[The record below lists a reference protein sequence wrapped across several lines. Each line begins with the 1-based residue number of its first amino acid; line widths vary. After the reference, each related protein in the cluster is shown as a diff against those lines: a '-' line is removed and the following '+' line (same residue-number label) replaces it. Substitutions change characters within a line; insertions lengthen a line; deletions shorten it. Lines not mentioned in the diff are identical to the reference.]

1 MNQGQR
7 LPTMVD
13 RERGR
18 LALSL
23 PDPPSRL
30 RGRNQSFFLFR
41 RLGANG
47 TNLLRLPIRGRR
59 IRWLPGSHDYNADV
73 SKMRLHSPA
82 MRSHRGW
89 PFFAMLAL
97 CGAACSSSTESEQSN
112 AVELVGTPGE
122 AEFPE
127 LEAGEEPDL
136 SVLGTA
142 ERAVIEQA
150 EARAEA
156 LRTRALEI
164 RALAGTEVRIEL
176 VRHGFP
182 IGVAIELRK
191 FQSSEDLEW
200 YSQIASRYFNFAV
213 LESEAKWK
221 VTGPEPGVR
230 DYSQT
235 EPVLTWGEAWD
246 LDIKGHVLVWGNGP
260 PLSSSGVPDWV
271 LERFP
276 TPELSETE
284 REELSGLLEEHV
296 RDSVAQ
302 FSGRIP
308 VWDITNETLQP
319 LAQWFIARLG
329 PEVTTEAFGWAD
341 EEDPEATLVMN
352 EWISEVFT
360 GIGGP
365 SAPDIRDRLL
375 ELRDAGVPV
384 EAIGIQG
391 QFTPATA
398 HLGPGADVSNRTPLD
413 AYARALDTISEAGV
427 PIHVTEINVFTPE
440 DQEVRAAHL
449 SGAMR
454 IWWGHPGV
462 AQFGFWSLWD
472 GVSGKKDYDV
482 GLYDD
487 DKQITPMGKAVMH
500 LLNDRWR
507 TRALE
512 TLGTDGRLSLR
523 AAAGDYLVQWTVD
536 DQSFFAEFTLP
547 SGEEPV
553 VMELVGTSE

>member
-1 MNQGQR
+1 
-7 LPTMVD
+7 
-13 RERGR
+13 
-18 LALSL
+18 
-23 PDPPSRL
+23 
-30 RGRNQSFFLFR
+30 
-41 RLGANG
+41 
-47 TNLLRLPIRGRR
+47 
-59 IRWLPGSHDYNADV
+59 
-73 SKMRLHSPA
+73 
-82 MRSHRGW
+82 
-89 PFFAMLAL
+89 MLAL

-164 RALAGTEVRIEL
+164 RAPAGTEIRIEL

-235 EPVLTWGEAWD
+235 EPVLTWGEEWD

-284 REELSGLLEEHV
+284 RAA
-296 RDSVAQ
+296 VA
-302 FSGRIP
+302 
-308 VWDITNETLQP
+308 
-319 LAQWFIARLG
+319 
-329 PEVTTEAFGWAD
+329 
-341 EEDPEATLVMN
+341 
-352 EWISEVFT
+352 
-360 GIGGP
+360 
-365 SAPDIRDRLL
+365 
-375 ELRDAGVPV
+375 
-384 EAIGIQG
+384 
-391 QFTPATA
+391 
-398 HLGPGADVSNRTPLD
+398 
-413 AYARALDTISEAGV
+413 
-427 PIHVTEINVFTPE
+427 
-440 DQEVRAAHL
+440 
-449 SGAMR
+449 
-454 IWWGHPGV
+454 
-462 AQFGFWSLWD
+462 
-472 GVSGKKDYDV
+472 
-482 GLYDD
+482 
-487 DKQITPMGKAVMH
+487 
-500 LLNDRWR
+500 LLNLTARDWPPKP
-507 TRALE
+507 T
-512 TLGTDGRLSLR
+512 
-523 AAAGDYLVQWTVD
+523 
-536 DQSFFAEFTLP
+536 
-547 SGEEPV
+547 PV
-553 VMELVGTSE
+553 GVISS